1 MRDVVDQVITS
12 NRAASGFKTQQQAES
27 GGGGGGGGGMTSGSP
42 TIARTNSLG
51 GRRMPAGVNETI
63 SAGPSASLRLR
74 LIHFIHW
81 LVCLPVSVYLSV
93 CLAGCLWLANALLP
107 SYCLFSLER
116 DGCTADQ
123 FTCAQF
129 ARTLCSVVSTSTST
143 RTRRRLAVARAPR
156 LRLYHSLLY
165 RYGM

>member
-93 CLAGCLWLANALLP
+93 CLSVWLAACGWLTHCCHRIVFSAL
-107 SYCLFSLER
+107 SET
-116 DGCTADQ
+116 D
-123 FTCAQF
+123 
-129 ARTLCSVVSTSTST
+129 ARPISSRALSSPARSALSS
-143 RTRRRLAVARAPR
+143 ARAPAPAPAAV
-156 LRLYHSLLY
+156 SLSQGLL
-165 RYGM
+165 G

>member
-27 GGGGGGGGGMTSGSP
+27 GGGGGGGMTSGSP

-93 CLAGCLWLANALLP
+93 CLAACGWLTHCCHRIVFSAL
-107 SYCLFSLER
+107 SET
-116 DGCTADQ
+116 D
-123 FTCAQF
+123 
-129 ARTLCSVVSTSTST
+129 ARPISSRALSSPARSALSS
-143 RTRRRLAVARAPR
+143 ARAPAPAPAAV
-156 LRLYHSLLY
+156 SLSQGLL
-165 RYGM
+165 G

>member
-74 LIHFIHW
+74 LIHW

-93 CLAGCLWLANALLP
+93 CLSVWLPVAG
-107 SYCLFSLER
+107 
-116 DGCTADQ
+116 
-123 FTCAQF
+123 
-129 ARTLCSVVSTSTST
+129 
-143 RTRRRLAVARAPR
+143 
-156 LRLYHSLLY
+156 
-165 RYGM
+165 